1 MSIPPRER
9 AAQFPRRRRP
19 WLVALTFGLAAACSA
34 CSEPPT
40 PAGPNVER
48 GRQIYLAQCI
58 ACHNSDPAVAGPVGP
73 PVKGSARELLES
85 KILKGTY
92 PPGYAP
98 KRPTTLMP
106 AQPALGPEIP
116 NLAAFLK

>member
-1 MSIPPRER
+1 MR
-9 AAQFPRRRRP
+9 
-19 WLVALTFGLAAACSA
+19 LVVLALALALSA
-34 CSEPPT
+34 CSEPSSSG
-40 PAGPNVER
+40 GPQAER

-73 PVKGSARELLES
+73 PVKGSPRELLES
-85 KILKGTY
+85 KVLKGAY

-106 AQPALGPEIP
+106 AQPALGPEIG

>member
-1 MSIPPRER
+1 MSIPADGR
-9 AAQFPRRRRP
+9 AARFPRRRAR
-19 WLVALTFGLAAACSA
+19 LVALAFAVATALAA

-85 KILKGTY
+85 KVLKGTY

-106 AQPALGPEIP
+106 AQPALGGEIP

>member
-1 MSIPPRER
+1 MSI
-9 AAQFPRRRRP
+9 
-19 WLVALTFGLAAACSA
+19 VALVIAVVATLAACSE
-34 CSEPPT
+34 SPS
-40 PAGPNVER
+40 PAGANVER

-73 PVKGSARELLES
+73 PVKSSPRELLES
-85 KILKGTY
+85 KVLKGTY

-106 AQPALGPEIP
+106 LQPALEPEIG